1 MAQDFQGCTSSIKQ
15 LQDTSPKGT
24 EPLLSPP
31 ASARGGGGF
40 KEIKTRG
47 VLRPP
52 GRDKT
57 HGDRGCGKCPG
68 MRRGCPEP
76 KIYKLGGKPPR
87 GGPGAG
93 AGQAGRREAGPPSP
107 SPRGRGRG
115 RGGGDGGGSPGK
127 AARAAPPLGLEVCC
141 WKGREK
147 KREKRKKNINN
158 NHRNRKRVIIIKNNN
173 TVKIYDRNNNI
184 GGIRRRRREIA
195 RGCCPGGMR
204 GSAAAESPPA
214 AGRTRGRP

>member
-1 MAQDFQGCTSSIKQ
+1 MEGTPGAVDCSGGRIW
-15 LQDTSPKGT
+15 PKT
-24 EPLLSPP
+24 FRAVPP
-31 ASARGGGGF
+31 AASSSRTHLPRGQSRCCHPQQLPGGGGF

-147 KREKRKKNINN
+147 KKGKKEKK
-158 NHRNRKRVIIIKNNN
+158 
-173 TVKIYDRNNNI
+173 
-184 GGIRRRRREIA
+184 
-195 RGCCPGGMR
+195 
-204 GSAAAESPPA
+204 
-214 AGRTRGRP
+214 